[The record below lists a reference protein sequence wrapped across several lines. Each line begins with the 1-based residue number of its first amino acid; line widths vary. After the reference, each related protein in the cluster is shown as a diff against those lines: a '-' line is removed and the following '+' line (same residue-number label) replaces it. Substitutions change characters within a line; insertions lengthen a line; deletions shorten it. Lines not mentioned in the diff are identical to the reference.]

1 MPIIGITFTNISGK
15 TDNTPVEGDIN
26 VNSSP
31 SIKNITKKNIPAL
44 DMGDVVA
51 IDFTFDIKYQ
61 PKIGEITFEG
71 EVLYK
76 TDKAESVVKAWK
88 KDKKIDADVTVEVLN
103 GVLKKC
109 MSKAI
114 DIANELRLPP
124 PMQFPTVKKA
134 E

>member
-1 MPIIGITFTNISGK
+1 MPIVGITFTSISGK
-15 TDNTPVEGDIN
+15 AENTPVEGDIN

-31 SIKNITKKNIPAL
+31 SIKNIIKK
-44 DMGDVVA
+44 DVPILEAGGVIA
-51 IDFTFDIKYQ
+51 IDFTFDIKYD
-61 PKIGEITFEG
+61 PKIGEINFEG

-76 TDKAESVVKAWK
+76 TDKAESIVKAWK
-88 KDKKIDADVTVEVLN
+88 KEKKIDANITVEVLN
-103 GVLKKC
+103 SVLRKC